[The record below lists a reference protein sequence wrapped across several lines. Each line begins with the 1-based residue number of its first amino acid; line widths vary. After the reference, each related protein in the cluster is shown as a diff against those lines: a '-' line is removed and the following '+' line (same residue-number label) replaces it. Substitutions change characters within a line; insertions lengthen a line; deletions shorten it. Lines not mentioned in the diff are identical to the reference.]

1 MSAFASDFAEKSPI
15 FLPDTTPMVSYAAFQ
30 LLAFAMQRE
39 KGHKRVNHS
48 WASVLEKTLL
58 RPLNMTST
66 SLLCDNMTDVFAIDG
81 LKMSQIGE
89 PG

>member
-1 MSAFASDFAEKSPI
+1 
-15 FLPDTTPMVSYAAFQ
+15 MVSYAAFQ

-39 KGHKRVNHS
+39 NGHKRGNHS

-81 LKMSQIGE
+81 LNISQIGE

>member
-30 LLAFAMQRE
+30 LLAFAMQKE
-39 KGHKRVNHS
+39 NGHKRRNHS
-48 WASVLEKTLL
+48 WASVLETTLL

-66 SLLCDNMTDVFAIDG
+66 SLLWDNMTGVFAIDG
-81 LKMSQIGE
+81 LNISQIGE